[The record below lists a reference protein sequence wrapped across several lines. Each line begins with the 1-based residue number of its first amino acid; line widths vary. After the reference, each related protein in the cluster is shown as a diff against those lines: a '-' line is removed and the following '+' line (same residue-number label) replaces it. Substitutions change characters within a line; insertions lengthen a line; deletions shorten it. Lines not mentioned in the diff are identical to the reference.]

1 MSNTISIN
9 ATKREELGTANARRI
24 RRAGQTP
31 AVVYGHG
38 QEANTITITPEDANK
53 ISGHNGLVEINCSC
67 GAKKMVVVKE
77 VQRHP
82 LIAGILHV
90 DFLEVAM
97 DEIITSV
104 VPIVSEGEA
113 AGTRQ
118 GGQLEQVLMELE
130 IKSLPA
136 NVPDSITV
144 DVSNLELGQA
154 LHVKDL
160 ALPEGV
166 TAAVDESLIVFHVRA
181 PKQEAAAEEA
191 APAEGEAAP
200 AAEEASKA

>member
-24 RRAGQTP
+24 RRAGQIP

-38 QEANTITITPEDANK
+38 QEASTITITPEDANK

-90 DFLEVAM
+90 DFLEVDM

-104 VPIVSEGEA
+104 VPVVSEGEA

-144 DVSNLELGQA
+144 DVSNLELGEA
-154 LHVKDL
+154 IHVKDL
-160 ALPEGV
+160 VLPEGV
-166 TAAVDESLIVFHVRA
+166 TADVDESLIVFHVRA
-181 PKQEAAAEEA
+181 PKTEAEAEEA

-200 AAEEASKA
+200 AEGDAAKA

>member
-1 MSNTISIN
+1 MSNTVSIN

-24 RRAGQTP
+24 RRAGQIP

-38 QEANTITITPEDANK
+38 QEASTITITPEDANK

-67 GAKKMVVVKE
+67 GTKKMVVVKE

-90 DFLEVAM
+90 DFQEVAM
-97 DEIITSV
+97 DEIITSI
-104 VPIVSEGEA
+104 VPLIAEGEA
-113 AGTRQ
+113 AGTKQ

-130 IKSLPA
+130 IKSLPT
-136 NVPDSITV
+136 NVPDSIVVNVT
-144 DVSNLELGQA
+144 DLELDKA
-154 LHVKDL
+154 LHVRDL
-160 ALPEGV
+160 VLPEGV
-166 TAAVDESLIVFHVRA
+166 TPAVDESLIVFHVRA
-181 PKQEAAAEEA
+181 PKQTAPEEEA

-200 AAEEASKA
+200 AAEGEAKA

>member
-1 MSNTISIN
+1 MSNTVSIN
-9 ATKREELGTANARRI
+9 ATKREELGTANARRL
-24 RRAGQTP
+24 RRAGQIP

-38 QEANTITITPEDANK
+38 QEASTITITPEDANK

-67 GAKKMVVVKE
+67 GTKKMVVVKE

-82 LIAGILHV
+82 LMAGILHV

-104 VPIVSEGEA
+104 VPLIAEGEA
-113 AGTRQ
+113 AGTKQ

-136 NVPDSITV
+136 NVPDSIV
-144 DVSNLELGQA
+144 VNVSGLELDTA

-160 ALPEGV
+160 VLPEGV
-166 TAAVDESLIVFHVRA
+166 TPAVDESLIVFHVRA
-181 PKQEAAAEEA
+181 PKQTAAAEEA

-200 AAEEASKA
+200 AEGEAKA